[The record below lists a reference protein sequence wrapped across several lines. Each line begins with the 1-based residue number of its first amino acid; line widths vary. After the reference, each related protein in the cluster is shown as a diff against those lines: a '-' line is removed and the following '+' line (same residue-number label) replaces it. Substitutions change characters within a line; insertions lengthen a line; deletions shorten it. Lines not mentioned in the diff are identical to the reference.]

1 MYIVVEGIDTCGKS
15 TQIQLLQQ
23 AYPQAIITKEPGATE
38 LGSKI
43 RELVLYSDDL
53 CPVTELL
60 LFLADRSNHASSV
73 IKPNLGRLIISD
85 RSMISGMAYA
95 LASNK
100 FDFDWL
106 ERLNRFAMQ
115 EIMPEAI
122 ILFQIKEET
131 LRERLGEKRHDVIEQ
146 RGIEYMLNVQEQLRF
161 VSKTLGIETLIIC
174 AEDSIE
180 KIQTQI
186 SNFINEKTQLISSHA
201 LA

>member
-15 TQIQLLQQ
+15 TQIQLLAQ
-23 AYPQAIITKEPGATE
+23 ALPQAIITKEPGATE

-85 RSMISGMAYA
+85 RSLISGMAYA
-95 LASNK
+95 LASKK
-100 FDFDWL
+100 FDFKWL
-106 ERLNRFAMQ
+106 ETLNRFAMQ
-115 EIMPEAI
+115 DIMPEHI
-122 ILFQIKEET
+122 ILFKIKEET
-131 LRERLGEKRHDVIEQ
+131 LRSRLGEKSHDVIEQ
-146 RGIEYMLNVQEQLRF
+146 RGIAYMLDVQEQLEF
-161 VSKTLGIETLIIC
+161 VATTLKIPTLIIH

-180 KIQTQI
+180 AIHTQI
-186 SNFINEKTQLISSHA
+186 NDYIKGHQ
-201 LA
+201 

>member
-15 TQIQLLQQ
+15 TQIELLAK

-60 LFLADRSNHASSV
+60 LFLADRSNHASAV

-85 RSMISGMAYA
+85 RSLISGMAYA
-95 LASNK
+95 LASKK

-115 EIMPEAI
+115 DIMPDAI
-122 ILFQIKEET
+122 ILFTIKEET
-131 LRERLGEKRHDVIEQ
+131 LHARLGEKSHDVIEQ
-146 RGIEYMLNVQEQLRF
+146 RGIQYMLDVQKQLEF
-161 VSKTLGIETLIIC
+161 VAATLSIPTLLIH
-174 AEDSIE
+174 AEESIE
-180 KIQTQI
+180 SIHETIDNYIKGR
-186 SNFINEKTQLISSHA
+186 L
-201 LA
+201 

>member
-15 TQIQLLQQ
+15 TQIELLAK

-73 IKPNLGRLIISD
+73 IKPNLGKLTISD
-85 RSMISGMAYA
+85 RSLVSGMAYA
-95 LASNK
+95 LASKK
-100 FDFDWL
+100 FDFQWL
-106 ERLNRFAMQ
+106 ETLNRFAMQ
-115 EIMPEAI
+115 DIMPSAI

-131 LRERLGEKRHDVIEQ
+131 LRSRLGGKSHDVIEQ
-146 RGIEYMLNVQEQLRF
+146 RGIAYMLDVQDQLAF
-161 VSKTLGIETLIIC
+161 VADRLGIQTLLIH

-180 KIQTQI
+180 DIHIQI
-186 SNFINEKTQLISSHA
+186 DNFIKGRL
-201 LA
+201 

>member
-15 TQIQLLQQ
+15 TQMQLLQN

-43 RELVLYSDDL
+43 RELVLYSDNL

-85 RSMISGMAYA
+85 RSLISGMAYA
-95 LASNK
+95 LASKK
-100 FDFDWL
+100 FEFEWL
-106 ERLNRFAMQ
+106 EKLNRFAMQ
-115 EIMPEAI
+115 EIMPQAI

-131 LRERLGEKRHDVIEQ
+131 LKERLGEKSHDSIEQ
-146 RGIEYMLNVQEQLRF
+146 RGIEYMLDVQDQLVW
-161 VSKTLGIETLIIC
+161 VSQKLGIETLIIH

-180 KIQTQI
+180 EIFTQI
-186 SNFINEKTQLISSHA
+186 SNFIKGKI
-201 LA
+201 

>member
-15 TQIQLLQQ
+15 TQIDLLQ
-23 AYPQAIITKEPGATE
+23 ASHPQAIITKEPGATE

-43 RELVLYSDDL
+43 RELVLFSDDL

-60 LFLADRSNHASSV
+60 LFLADRSNHASHV

-85 RSMISGMAYA
+85 RSLISGMAYA

-106 ERLNRFAMQ
+106 EALNRFAMQ
-115 EIMPEAI
+115 DIMPEAI
-122 ILFQIKEET
+122 ILFTIQEET
-131 LRERLGEKRHDVIEQ
+131 LRERLGEKSHDVIEQ
-146 RGIEYMLNVQEQLRF
+146 RGIKYMLEVQKQLKF
-161 VSKTLGIETLIIC
+161 VAKTLGIKTLDIR

-180 KIQTQI
+180 EIQTQI
-186 SNFINEKTQLISSHA
+186 SNFIKGNL
-201 LA
+201 

>member
-15 TQIQLLQQ
+15 TQMQLLQD

-73 IKPNLGRLIISD
+73 IKPNMGRLIISD
-85 RSMISGMAYA
+85 RSLISGMAYA
-95 LASNK
+95 LASKK
-100 FDFDWL
+100 FEFEWL

-115 EIMPEAI
+115 DIMPQAI

-131 LRERLGEKRHDVIEQ
+131 LRERLGGKDHDTIEQ
-146 RGIEYMLNVQEQLRF
+146 RGISYMLDVQEQLVL
-161 VSKTLGIETLIIC
+161 VSQKLGIETLLVR

-180 KIQTQI
+180 EIFTQI
-186 SNFINEKTQLISSHA
+186 SNFIKGKI
-201 LA
+201 

>member
-15 TQIQLLQQ
+15 TQIELLAK
-23 AYPQAIITKEPGATE
+23 AYPQAVITKEPGATE

-60 LFLADRSNHASSV
+60 LFLADRSNHVSAV

-85 RSMISGMAYA
+85 RSLISGMAYA
-95 LASNK
+95 LASKK

-115 EIMPEAI
+115 DIMPDAI
-122 ILFQIKEET
+122 ILFKIKEET
-131 LRERLGEKRHDVIEQ
+131 LNERLGEKTHDVIEQ
-146 RGIEYMLNVQEQLRF
+146 RGIEYMLNVQEQLEY
-161 VSKTLGIETLIIC
+161 VAATLEIPTLLIH
-174 AEDSIE
+174 AEESIE
-180 KIQTQI
+180 SIHETIDNYIKGR
-186 SNFINEKTQLISSHA
+186 L
-201 LA
+201 